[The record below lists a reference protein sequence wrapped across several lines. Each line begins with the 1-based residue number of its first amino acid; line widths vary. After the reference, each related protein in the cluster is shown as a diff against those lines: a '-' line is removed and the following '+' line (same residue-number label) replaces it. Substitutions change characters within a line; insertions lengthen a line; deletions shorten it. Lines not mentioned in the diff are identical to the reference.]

1 MTSRLV
7 YSTDSGR
14 MCPGCRQAVAAC
26 SCQASAAVSAAAT
39 AAGGIARVARQ
50 TKGRSGKCV
59 TTVSGL
65 GLDPVALNALGK
77 LLRSA
82 CGSGGT
88 VKDGVL
94 EVQGDHVEQILQL
107 LAKEGQCAKRT
118 GG

>member
-1 MTSRLV
+1 
-7 YSTDSGR
+7 

-26 SCQASAAVSAAAT
+26 TCKASAAASAAA
-39 AAGGIARVARQ
+39 AASGGIAKVARQ
-50 TKGRSGKCV
+50 TKGRGGNCV
-59 TTVSGL
+59 TIVSGL
-65 GLDPVALNALGK
+65 GLEPVALNALGK

-88 VKDGVL
+88 VKDSVL

-107 LAKEGQCAKRT
+107 LAKEGHRAKRS